1 MTDSEFLRWLR
12 GRLVN
17 VYKESE
23 NVDFVQRLDRII
35 DRKFPESAKKRGISL
50 FDRLVTCC
58 KQRS

>member
-1 MTDSEFLRWLR
+1 MTDAEFLRWLR

-35 DRKFPESAKKRGISL
+35 DRLEMLEIEDQNDSPL
-50 FDRLVTCC
+50 
-58 KQRS
+58 

>member
-35 DRKFPESAKKRGISL
+35 EEIKEIEDYLKKEEE
-50 FDRLVTCC
+50 FDSPL
-58 KQRS
+58 